1 MGSLGDRMIR
11 AAKLDTSLYEEV
23 EADRGSLR
31 QATTVV
37 ILASLAAGFGS
48 VARGGVGGFLFGT
61 IAALAGW
68 YVWAFLTY
76 WIGTRFLP
84 EPQTQADYGELLRT
98 IGFSSAPGVIRVLGV
113 IPGLTGPVFLVA
125 SIWMLVAMVIAVRQA
140 LDYTG
145 TLRAVGVCL
154 IGWIV
159 QVLILAVLLALLRTS
174 GGGLETSKD
183 LTGRLFMVTSI

>member
-1 MGSLGDRMIR
+1 MGSLGERMIR
-11 AAKLDTSLYEEV
+11 AAKLDASLYEEV
-23 EADRGSLR
+23 EADRGALG
-31 QATTVV
+31 QATAVV
-37 ILASLAAGFGS
+37 VLASLAAGLGS
-48 VARGGVGGFLFGT
+48 IARGGVGGFLFGT

-113 IPGLTGPVFLVA
+113 IPALTGLVFLVA

-159 QVLILAVLLALLRTS
+159 QILILAVLLALLRTS

-183 LTGRLFMVTSI
+183 LTDRLFMVTSI